1 MFGQHSG
8 CSNGVCISST
18 AIQCVGAYKLDFYGI
33 NGFFETLEKLSS
45 TSRSRRGEAVDLAA
59 GYEGFGLSSDAGG
72 CPQRRIGVRGGWL
85 LR

>member
-1 MFGQHSG
+1 
-8 CSNGVCISST
+8 
-18 AIQCVGAYKLDFYGI
+18 
-33 NGFFETLEKLSS
+33 
-45 TSRSRRGEAVDLAA
+45 VDLAA